1 MMEKRVFIVTG
12 AAVGLGFATADHLAS
27 TGAELTLV
35 DYDAAALKLAKKKQ
49 SVKSTR
55 ISRSLR

>member
-35 DYDAAALKLAKKKQ
+35 DYDAAALKLAKKNN
-49 SVKSTR
+49 R
-55 ISRSLR
+55 